1 MRTGEQTSFFY
12 YPNSYLLVWD
22 EDAKS
27 IRASKL
33 VQVARAVGAIVELVG
48 RVGAVFL
55 PVTHVAYRHTAR
67 MTRVPG
73 RAGKLGGTA
82 GTFTC
87 RR

>member
-1 MRTGEQTSFFY
+1 MFFVVFFY
-12 YPNSYLLVWD
+12 PPFYLLVWD

-33 VQVARAVGAIVELVG
+33 VQVARAVGAILELVG
-48 RVGAVFL
+48 RVDTVFL

-73 RAGKLGGTA
+73 RAGKLDGTA
-82 GTFTC
+82 GMFTC